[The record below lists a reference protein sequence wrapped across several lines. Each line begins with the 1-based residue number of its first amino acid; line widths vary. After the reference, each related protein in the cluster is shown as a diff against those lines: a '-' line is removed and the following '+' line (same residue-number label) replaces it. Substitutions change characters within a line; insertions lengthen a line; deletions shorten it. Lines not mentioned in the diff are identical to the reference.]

1 MRERGEIEGNVP
13 GEACSVLDFEILRW
27 YLSLQLEVLLDIRGL
42 LQRDVDTIRADG
54 YNVGFKHGQQSA
66 H

>member
-1 MRERGEIEGNVP
+1 M
-13 GEACSVLDFEILRW
+13 LDFEILRW
-27 YLSLQLEVLLDIRGL
+27 YLLLQLEVLLDIREL